1 MHFTTVFSK
10 REAHVKKVALAAFA
24 GVIGIL
30 STSMA
35 NAAFCSN
42 DGARFNEWK
51 QTIKQEYRGKFK
63 QSTLA
68 KLDGVKYN
76 TEIIRLDRRN
86 RKSFS
91 GGFEAFYKRRAT
103 GVTPIARK
111 KWKQYRAYFDRAE
124 QEFGVPAEVIL
135 AIWGLET
142 AFGRYSGKFPI
153 LEASA
158 TLAYDCRRS
167 DSLFMKQFVAGLEVI
182 DRGIVDL
189 SKRRGAWAG
198 EIGQTQFLASNFL
211 IAATDY
217 DGGGVDVFTSPP
229 DVIGSTARWFA
240 RHGWRKGGGYQP
252 GSANYRVIEKWNAA
266 TNYQKTIARLAAE
279 IRG

>member
-1 MHFTTVFSK
+1 MKAITGKFSHAS
-10 REAHVKKVALAAFA
+10 RVLL
-24 GVIGIL
+24 IGFGI
-30 STSMA
+30 SIISASASQAT
-35 NAAFCSN
+35 FCSN

-51 QTIKQEYRGKFK
+51 QSIKQAFRGKFK
-63 QSTLA
+63 ASTLA
-68 KLDGVKYN
+68 KLNGVNYN
-76 TEIIRLDRRN
+76 TKIIRHDRAN

-91 GGFEAFYKRRAT
+91 GGFEAFYQRRAR

-111 KWKQYRAYFDRAE
+111 KWKQYRTYFDRAE
-124 QEFGVPAEVIL
+124 QQFGVPAEIIL

-142 AFGRYSGKFPI
+142 AFGRYSGNFPV

-167 DSLFMKQFVAGLEVI
+167 ESLFMKQFVAGLEVI
-182 DRGIVDL
+182 DRGITDL
-189 SKRRGAWAG
+189 SQRRGAWAG

-217 DGGGVDVFTSPP
+217 DGGGVDVFNSPP

-240 RHGWRKGGGYQP
+240 RHGWRAGGSYQP
-252 GSANYRVIEKWNAA
+252 GTANYRVIQQWNAA